1 MRAAVTE
8 LYPPVQGKKEM
19 RQPRVPSCDSA
30 ARKARGKA
38 MPRGEEQTILS
49 AVSATALPKVDTF
62 KPMTLRVM
70 NFDQADDGNRRR
82 GFV

>member
-1 MRAAVTE
+1 
-8 LYPPVQGKKEM
+8 
-19 RQPRVPSCDSA
+19 
-30 ARKARGKA
+30 